1 MTGGYVCADKMKISR
16 EFMPMETDLIL
27 FTGNANPEL
36 ANKITRYLDLPLGK
50 ATVSSFADGET
61 RVELHSNVRGSSVY
75 IVQPTNSPANH
86 QIMEALIMAD
96 ACKRAS
102 AKEITLVMPY
112 FGYARQERKSAPR
125 TPITA
130 KLVADLIE
138 ASGVTRVLTM
148 ELLTAAI
155 QGFFTIPVDHL
166 FAKPVF
172 ADYFQKFTSSEMVVV
187 SPDAGGVERARAY
200 GKLLDSGLAIIDK
213 RRDRPNESAVMHII
227 GNVEGKHCLIV
238 DDIVDT
244 AGSLTKAAQA
254 LKENG
259 ALSVSAA
266 IAHPVLSGP
275 AVERIEESCLEEL
288 IVTDSIPLGLEAKKC
303 KKIVQISVSELLG
316 KAIRRIHNQD
326 SVSSLFI

>member
-1 MTGGYVCADKMKISR
+1 
-16 EFMPMETDLIL
+16 METDLIL
-27 FTGNANPEL
+27 FTGNANPAL
-36 ANKITRYLDLPLGK
+36 AERMTQYLDMPLGK

-61 RVELHSNVRGSSVY
+61 RVELQTNVRGASVY
-75 IVQPTNSPANH
+75 ILQPTCSPSNH
-86 QIMEALIMAD
+86 NIMEALIIAD

-138 ASGVTRVLTM
+138 AAGVTRVLTM
-148 ELLTAAI
+148 ELHTAAI

-172 ADYFQKFTSSEMVVV
+172 AEYFQKFNSDDMVVV

-244 AGSLTKAAQA
+244 AGSLTKAAAA

-275 AVERIEESCLEEL
+275 AIERIEESCLEEL
-288 IVTDSIPLGLEAKKC
+288 IVTDSIPLSSEAKKC
-303 KKIVQISVSELLG
+303 KKIVQISVAELLG

>member
-1 MTGGYVCADKMKISR
+1 
-16 EFMPMETDLIL
+16 METDLIL
-27 FTGNANPEL
+27 FTGNANPAL
-36 ANKITRYLDLPLGK
+36 AERIGQYLDMPLGK

-61 RVELHSNVRGSSVY
+61 RVELQSNVRGASVY
-75 IVQPTNSPANH
+75 ILQPTCAPSNH
-86 QIMEALIMAD
+86 NIMEALIIAD

-102 AKEITLVMPY
+102 AKEITLVSPY

-138 ASGVTRVLTM
+138 VAGVTRVLTM
-148 ELLTAAI
+148 ELHTAAI
-155 QGFFTIPVDHL
+155 QGFFKIPVDHL
-166 FAKPVF
+166 FAKPIF
-172 ADYFQKFTSSEMVVV
+172 AEYFHKFDRDDMVVV

-227 GNVEGKHCLIV
+227 GKVEGKHCLIV

-244 AGSLTKAAQA
+244 AGSLTKAAMA

-275 AVERIEESCLEEL
+275 AIERIEDSCLEEL
-288 IVTDSIPLGLEAKKC
+288 IVTDSIPLSSEAKKC
-303 KKIVQISVSELLG
+303 KKIVQISVAELLG

>member
-1 MTGGYVCADKMKISR
+1 MDS
-16 EFMPMETDLIL
+16 ELIL
-27 FTGNANPEL
+27 FSGGANVPL
-36 ANKITRYLDLPLGK
+36 AEKIADYLDIPLGK
-50 ATVSSFADGET
+50 ASVSKFADGET
-61 RVELHSNVRGSSVY
+61 RVEIDTNVRGSDVF
-75 IVQPTNSPANH
+75 ILQPTCNPANH
-86 QIMEALIMAD
+86 QIMEVLIMVD
-96 ACKRAS
+96 ACRRAS
-102 AKEITLVMPY
+102 AKQITLVVPY

-138 ASGVTRVLTM
+138 ASGVTRVLTL
-148 ELLTAAI
+148 ELHTAAI

-166 FAKPVF
+166 YAKPVF
-172 ADYFQKFTSSEMVVV
+172 AEYFQKFHSSEMIVV

-200 GKLLDSGLAIIDK
+200 AKLLDCGLAIIDK

-227 GNVEGKHCLIV
+227 GDIKEKHCLVV

-244 AGSLTKAAQA
+244 AGSLTKAADA
-254 LKENG
+254 LRENG

-275 AVERIEESCLEEL
+275 AIERISSSCIEEL
-288 IVTDSIPLGLEAKKC
+288 IVTDSIPLSEEAKAC
-303 KKIVQISVSELLG
+303 KKIVQISLAELLG